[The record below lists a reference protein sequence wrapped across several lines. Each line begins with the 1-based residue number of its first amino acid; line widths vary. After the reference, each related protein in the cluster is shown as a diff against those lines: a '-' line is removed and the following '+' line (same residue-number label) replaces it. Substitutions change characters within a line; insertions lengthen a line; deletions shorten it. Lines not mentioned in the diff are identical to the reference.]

1 MKAIQFGV
9 LLLRSYQ
16 WLDLAGPVDYIQS
29 HSQKFLS
36 DVAPPALVSKAP
48 NITWHYISESND
60 FNPVVASSGPP
71 QFATTTFEKAPK
83 LDYLIIPGA
92 DIFHKFPP
100 QATKF
105 IQSRFP
111 QLKALLTVCGGGLH
125 LVQTGLLDG
134 RRAAT
139 NKYALKLIVEQGQF
153 DQFRNVTWVKDARF
167 VVDGKIWTAAG
178 VTSGLDLAAEFA
190 RVNFDPEVNK
200 LASELFEY
208 QANPAQPD
216 PFKYLLDGVKL
227 D

>member
-1 MKAIQFGV
+1 MKAIQIGV
-9 LLLRSYQ
+9 LLLHSYQ
-16 WLDLAGPVDYIQS
+16 WLDLVGPVDYIQT

-36 DVAPPALVSKAP
+36 DVAPPALVAKAP
-48 NITWHYISESND
+48 NITWHYVSESND
-60 FNPVVASSGPP
+60 FSPIVATSGPP
-71 QFATTTFEKAPK
+71 QIATTTFEKVPK

-92 DIFHKFPP
+92 DVYHKFPP

-105 IQSRFP
+105 IQTRFP
-111 QLKALLTVCGGGLH
+111 ELKALLTVCVGSLH

-134 RRAAT
+134 KRAAT
-139 NKYALKLIVEQGQF
+139 NKYALKLTVEQGKYQ
-153 DQFRNVTWVKDARF
+153 QFRNVSWVKDARF

-178 VTSGLDLAAEFA
+178 VTAGLDLAAEFA
-190 RVNFDPEVNK
+190 RVTFDPEVNK

-208 QANPAQPD
+208 QANPARPD

>member
-9 LLLRSYQ
+9 LLLHSYQ
-16 WLDLAGPVDYIQS
+16 WLDLAGPVDYLQT

-36 DVAPPALVSKAP
+36 DFAPPALVAKAP

-71 QFATTTFEKAPK
+71 QIATTTFEKTPK

-105 IQSRFP
+105 IQYRFP
-111 QLKALLTVCGGGLH
+111 ELKALLTVCGGGLH

-134 RRAAT
+134 RPPDNATCLQRGALIRA
-139 NKYALKLIVEQGQF
+139 KRSLQ
-153 DQFRNVTWVKDARF
+153 NVTWVKDARF

-178 VTSGLDLAAEFA
+178 VTSGLDLGAEFA